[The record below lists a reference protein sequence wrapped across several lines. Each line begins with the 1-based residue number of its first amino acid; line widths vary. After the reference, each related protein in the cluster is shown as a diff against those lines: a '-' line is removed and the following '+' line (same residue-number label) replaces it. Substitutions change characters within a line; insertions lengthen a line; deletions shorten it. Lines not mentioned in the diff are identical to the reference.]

1 MSSGEKVRGDLL
13 IWDYA
18 RADVMCWT
26 GDWSVGTE
34 SSKASRYGA

>member
-1 MSSGEKVRGDLL
+1 MRRDVL
-13 IWDYA
+13 IWDYE
-18 RADVMCWT
+18 RADVMRWT